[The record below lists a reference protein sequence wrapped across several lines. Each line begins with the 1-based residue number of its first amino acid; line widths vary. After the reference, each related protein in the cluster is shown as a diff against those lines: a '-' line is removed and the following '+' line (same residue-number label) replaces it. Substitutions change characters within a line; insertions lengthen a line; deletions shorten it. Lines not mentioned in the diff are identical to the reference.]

1 MWKNE
6 FYDDRQT
13 IQQDWYFNPEK
24 NELWGS
30 DWMIFIIIFLNF
42 KNKNCYVVR
51 NAGTF
56 KKHLKIISHFLLMNQ
71 STI

>member
-1 MWKNE
+1 MKWLQFYAKYFFVLQKCEKNE

-30 DWMIFIIIFLNF
+30 DWMIFIIIYSEL
-42 KNKNCYVVR
+42 
-51 NAGTF
+51 
-56 KKHLKIISHFLLMNQ
+56 
-71 STI
+71 